1 MFFNHSLNESVDKL
15 NLENSVLNY
24 YLKEEYQY
32 KEREVDYNYIKSD
45 NLTNFLNVAPIRYE
59 EYPTSDYVI
68 TSKYSKNVNEQL
80 KENDGNYFEL

>member
-32 KEREVDYNYIKSD
+32 KEREVEVT
-45 NLTNFLNVAPIRYE
+45 L
-59 EYPTSDYVI
+59 
-68 TSKYSKNVNEQL
+68 SK
-80 KENDGNYFEL
+80 